1 MSFRL
6 PSIKTVAISLAALL
20 VAYALFGW
28 LIFPRI
34 LESQA
39 IRYISEKTGHHLSLD
54 RPEFNPFTLSLRI
67 SNLRLQEPDGR
78 QLLAFRML
86 TVELSPA
93 SIFKRALVFDAI
105 RLDDPETTLVLKPDG
120 RLNWSALID
129 SLDGK
134 DAQAANQQNSQLP
147 RITIRNFGLTGG
159 RIDFADEKTGFATRI
174 FPVEL
179 ELRDVSTIPN
189 DKGRY
194 QLSAR
199 TAFGARVKWQGQAAL
214 NPLSVDGSLSVENL
228 DLSPLK
234 PYFRDILPNA
244 PPTGVASIST
254 DYHISYAENQ
264 PNLVL
269 KNLAGKLSDFRIG
282 IGGKKGPHV
291 SIKTIEAKNGQYDL
305 AGNRI
310 ALGTLSLSGSKV
322 AQPGITSP
330 ELLQLGELTLTNA
343 KMDLSGKRITLDRID
358 FKNGRLNAVRNAK
371 GRIDLLDALHAAM
384 PPPGPEKKSQAGP
397 WRFRVNRLELASS
410 AVIFRDESVKPAAVI
425 ALNDIALSVED
436 IGDNLSAPLPVR
448 LSFRAEDGGSFT
460 ASGQVVPA
468 EPSADLHLKLANLAL
483 KPAQPYLASV
493 AKLRLVSGQL
503 DAEGHA
509 TYGRQGAAY
518 QGSFYLRNVRMLE
531 ADTGAVFLGW
541 KFVGSRNLKVAPARL
556 DIGQLDID
564 HLDTKLI
571 INRDKTVNLSRILRK
586 PKPAAAAPAS
596 TVAAKKSKPFLL
608 NIDRIRISHGEMNY
622 TDYSLVLPFAA
633 RIHKL
638 HGYINGLSS
647 TPGAS
652 GRLELNGQV
661 DRFGLARA
669 IGRIDLFDP
678 ANFTDIQVMFSNVN
692 MPRLTPYSSTF
703 AGRKIDAGKL
713 SLNLEYKIKNHQLE
727 GNNRIIIDNIQLGER
742 VKSPQ
747 AKDLPL
753 DLAIAI
759 LEDSDGRI
767 DLGLPVSGNLD
778 DPQFSYGGIIWKAIV
793 SIFEKIATA
802 PFRALGALFGGGGE
816 KIDSIHFDPGAAGLS
831 PPEQEKIIRLANVL
845 NKRPGLAMTVHG
857 VYSGADR
864 IALQDLQLRREVA
877 VKAGEHLGE
886 HKNPGPLSTGSP
898 KIRDALESLFS
909 DRIGS
914 AELAALK
921 EGFRKA
927 NPGQLKESVSEKM
940 ISGLSGFFRKK
951 RTLKEHDAAQ
961 LKGADF
967 YLVLFRRL
975 REKEPVSDEA
985 LQSLGKARGENIYA
999 ALQAAG
1005 APADR
1010 LLLAP
1015 PEKVESDTQGVPAKL
1030 DLGAVPKP
1038 AATR

>member
-1 MSFRL
+1 MPVRL
-6 PSIKTVAISLAALL
+6 PSIKTLAISLVGLF

-28 LIFPRI
+28 LIFPRM

-67 SNLRLQEPDGR
+67 SNLHLQEPDGK
-78 QLLAFRML
+78 QLLGFQRL
-86 TVELSPA
+86 TVTFSA
-93 SIFKRALVFDAI
+93 TSIFRRALVFNAI
-105 RLDDPETTLVLKPDG
+105 QLDDPEAAIVLKPDG
-120 RLNWSALID
+120 RLNWSALLD

-134 DAQAANQQNSQLP
+134 AAQAAHQHDSQLP
-147 RITIRNFGLTGG
+147 RINIRNFGLKGG

-174 FPVEL
+174 SPVDL
-179 ELRDVSTIPN
+179 ELRDVSTFPN

-194 QLSAR
+194 QISAR
-199 TAFGARVKWQGQAAL
+199 TSFGARVKWQGQAML
-214 NPLSVDGSLSVENL
+214 NPLSVDGSMSVENL
-228 DLSPLK
+228 DLAPLT
-234 PYFRDILPNA
+234 PYFRDVLPNA
-244 PPTGVASIST
+244 PPAGVASIST

-264 PNLVL
+264 PNLAL
-269 KNLAGKLSDFRIG
+269 KNLTGKLSNFRISV
-282 IGGKKGPHV
+282 GGNPV

-305 AGNRI
+305 TRDRI
-310 ALGTLSLSGSKV
+310 ALDTLALSGGKV
-322 AQPGITSP
+322 AQPGLTSP
-330 ELLQLGELTLTNA
+330 ELLQLGKLTFTNA
-343 KMDLSGKRITLDRID
+343 KIDLSGKRITLDRID
-358 FKNGRLNAVRNAK
+358 FKNGRLDAVRNAK
-371 GRIDLLDALHAAM
+371 SRINLLDALHAAM
-384 PPPGPEKKSQAGP
+384 PVPGVKPEKKPHAAP
-397 WRFRVNRLELASS
+397 WRYRVNRLELANS
-410 AVIFRDESVKPAAVI
+410 AVTFRDESVKPAAVI

-468 EPSADLHLKLANLAL
+468 GPSADLHLKLANLAL
-483 KPAQPYLASV
+483 KPAQPYLASA
-493 AKLRLVSGQL
+493 AKLRLASGQL

-518 QGSFYLRNVRMLE
+518 KGSFSLRNVSMLE

-541 KFVGSRNLKVAPARL
+541 KFIGSRNLKVAPAGL
-556 DIGQLDID
+556 DIGELDVD

-571 INRDKTVNLSRILRK
+571 INRDKTVNLSHILRN
-586 PKPAAAAPAS
+586 PKPAAAAKP
-596 TVAAKKSKPFLL
+596 AKKSTPFLL

-622 TDYSLVLPFAA
+622 ADYSLILPFAA

-678 ANFTDIQVMFSNVN
+678 TNFTDIKVMFSNVD
-692 MPRLTPYSSTF
+692 MPRLTPYSTTF

-742 VKSPQ
+742 VESPQ

-802 PFRALGALFGGGGE
+802 PFRALGALFGGGE
-816 KIDSIHFDPGAAGLS
+816 KIDSIHFDPGVARLS
-831 PPEQEKIIRLANVL
+831 PPEHEKIIRLAGVL

-877 VKAGEHLGE
+877 VKAGEHLGN
-886 HKNPGPLSTGSP
+886 HGNPGPLPTGSP
-898 KIRDALESLFS
+898 RIQDALESLFS

-914 AELAALK
+914 GELASLK

-927 NPGQLKESVSEKM
+927 NPGQLKESVSGRM
-940 ISGLSGFFRKK
+940 ISGLSGLFRKK
-951 RTLKEHDAAQ
+951 RTLNEHDVAQ

-967 YLVLFRRL
+967 YAVLFRRL
-975 REKEPVSDEA
+975 RDLEAVSDEG
-985 LQSLGKARGENIYA
+985 LKSLGKARGENIYA
-999 ALQAAG
+999 SLQAAG

-1015 PEKVESDTQGVPAKL
+1015 PEKVESDAQGVPAKL

-1038 AATR
+1038 VATSPALK